1 MTTCAHVKSNGEP
14 CGSPAQGQEQFCHN
28 HLRWHRARMAAGDSG
43 YSCPVL
49 DDRDSIQILINDTIR
64 GLIRGTIEPRV
75 GSTILYAAQVSLS
88 NFKQQE
94 AHAEKVTKRK
104 SDSEPI
110 STTEPKSGEPAE
122 ENFLARL
129 LTDKYNEM
137 TGQKPANS
145 LVND

>member
-1 MTTCAHVKSNGEP
+1 MTICAHVKSNGET
-14 CGSPAQGQEQFCHN
+14 CGSPAQGQEQYCYH
-28 HLRWHRARMAAGDSG
+28 HLRWHRARNAAGDSG

-75 GSTILYAAQVSLS
+75 GSTILYAAQVSLA

-94 AHAEKVTKRK
+94 TLAEKATKRK
-104 SDSEPI
+104 SDSEPR
-110 STTEPKSGEPAE
+110 SKAESKSAEPEE

-137 TGQKPANS
+137 TGQKPAES
-145 LVND
+145 SR